1 MPLAHASLQCGA
13 HTRATR
19 LAGPPGMPAGRCRC
33 TAAPAAT
40 GRRTAKGL
48 ERLWKARM
56 THRMRSAGMEHV
68 RKMIRDLEVAA
79 ELVEVQEEVSIPK
92 HCR

>member
-1 MPLAHASLQCGA
+1 
-13 HTRATR
+13 
-19 LAGPPGMPAGRCRC
+19 
-33 TAAPAAT
+33 
-40 GRRTAKGL
+40 
-48 ERLWKARM
+48 
-56 THRMRSAGMEHV
+56 MRSAGMEHV